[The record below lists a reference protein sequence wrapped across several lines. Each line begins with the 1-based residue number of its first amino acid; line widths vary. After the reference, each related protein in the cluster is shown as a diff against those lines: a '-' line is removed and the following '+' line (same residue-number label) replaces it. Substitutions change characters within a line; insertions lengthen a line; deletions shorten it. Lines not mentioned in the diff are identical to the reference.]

1 MWTDEV
7 LLPYIEIRAQK
18 RPKWYQHRSLFN
30 WTQNQKPLVRT
41 AEEFIYHS
49 QDFILLRQREG
60 ENWIKETLDAEMYRN
75 PTSIFKSLL
84 KNSKNN
90 GIETISYYD
99 DDYRSLV
106 ANILWG
112 TIIAGILLA
121 AICLLFLVSMSRVL
135 MAMVIFVFDVLVF
148 VILTVVA
155 KATLQ
160 EAFLGTAAYVLST
173 RYSAIEANHGHRVI
187 DSAESSPPLWERL
200 TVVGTK
206 DR

>member
-1 MWTDEV
+1 
-7 LLPYIEIRAQK
+7 
-18 RPKWYQHRSLFN
+18 
-30 WTQNQKPLVRT
+30 
-41 AEEFIYHS
+41 
-49 QDFILLRQREG
+49 
-60 ENWIKETLDAEMYRN
+60 
-75 PTSIFKSLL
+75 L

-90 GIETISYYD
+90 GIATISYYD

-112 TIIAGILLA
+112 TIIAGILLS

-135 MAMVIFVFDVLVF
+135 MAMVIFVFDILVF

-155 KATLQ
+155 KASLQ

-173 RYSAIEANHGHRVI
+173 RYLAIEANHCHLVI

-200 TVVGTK
+200 TVVATEDG
-206 DR
+206 